1 MTKDAEKDG
10 RPKPARKVPRKVTKD
25 RLRNIALHY
34 LERYATSAQ
43 NLKRALER
51 RVIKAARHHDTDM
64 ALARS
69 WIDEV
74 VDTLV
79 RADAIDDS
87 RYADGKTITMLLR
100 GQSPAKVRAYLASKG
115 VGKDTITAAL
125 DAARDTLGNPDL
137 EAALAYA
144 IRRRFGPFRTSEDTR
159 EIRDKELAAMG
170 RAGFRYEI
178 ARKIVDAT
186 EETELA

>member
-1 MTKDAEKDG
+1 M
-10 RPKPARKVPRKVTKD
+10 
-25 RLRNIALHY
+25 
-34 LERYATSAQ
+34 
-43 NLKRALER
+43 
-51 RVIKAARHHDTDM
+51 
-64 ALARS
+64 
-69 WIDEV
+69 
-74 VDTLV
+74 
-79 RADAIDDS
+79 
-87 RYADGKTITMLLR
+87 
-100 GQSPAKVRAYLASKG
+100 RAYLASKG

-170 RAGFRYEI
+170 RAEFRYEI